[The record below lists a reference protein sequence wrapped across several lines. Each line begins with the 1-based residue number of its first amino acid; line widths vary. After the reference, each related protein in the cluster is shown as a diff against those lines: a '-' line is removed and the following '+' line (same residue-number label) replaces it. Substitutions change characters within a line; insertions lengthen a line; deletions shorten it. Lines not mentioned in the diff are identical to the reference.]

1 MFNELCEGLM
11 ELPDA
16 ALDARIREI
25 ELERRRLD
33 AELAAA
39 ITIAQ
44 RRQLAAVDEHRTINA
59 YLRATLNCSSGEAT
73 RLRSLARAV
82 DHIDGFGDAWL
93 AGRFGASQAVRFSDL
108 YANRRVRNRLGEFAP
123 ILLNHAE
130 QLPFVEFSAC
140 ADRFVAGADP
150 DGAHDTR
157 DDAVDHRNAH
167 VVDLGGTLDIAAHGG
182 DGLTTAE
189 LIAIHQRFT
198 EAEYRADVDARRAE
212 HGDTADQHP
221 LARTTAQHR
230 FDALAT
236 IFRQAATAA
245 GVGSTADPLVNIVID
260 ADTWARLLA
269 HAGLAPTRNFDGDAI
284 DPFTGLARSTDL
296 LDELVDS
303 PDGLATRRCETTSG
317 VALHPHDVLRAALA
331 GHVRRAVVDAAG
343 VMVDLGRRQRLFTG
357 AAREAAKLL
366 IVRCE
371 HPGCVLPADFCDVD
385 HAVEWANG
393 GHTDQANSRIR
404 CGGHNTDKTKKRWRS
419 RRATN
424 GRTYT
429 IRTDGTI
436 MLPVGVRPPTFPD
449 EDDPESPAEIERLTR
464 LAQTRAAAITAA

>member
-1 MFNELCEGLM
+1 MFTDLVEGLM
-11 ELPDA
+11 GLPDG

-39 ITIAQ
+39 VTVAQ
-44 RRQLAAVDEHRTINA
+44 RRQLPAVDEHRTINA

-82 DHIDGFGDAWL
+82 DHIDGFGEAWL
-93 AGRFGASQAVRFSDL
+93 SGRFGASQAVRFSDL
-108 YANRRVRNRLGEFAP
+108 YANRRVRDRLGEFAP
-123 ILLNHAE
+123 ILLDYAE

-150 DGAHDTR
+150 DGAHDAR
-157 DDAVDHRNAH
+157 DDAVEHRNAH
-167 VVDLGGTLDIAAHGG
+167 VVDLSGTLDIAAHGG

-212 HGDTADQHP
+212 YGDAADQHP
-221 LARTTAQHR
+221 LARTAAQHR
-230 FDALAT
+230 FDAFVT
-236 IFRQAATAA
+236 IFRQAATAN

-269 HAGLAPTRNFDGDAI
+269 QAGLAPTRNLDGDTV
-284 DPFTGLARSTDL
+284 DPFTGLARPTDL
-296 LDELVDS
+296 LEELVDC
-303 PDGLATRRCETTSG
+303 PDELDTRRCETTSG

-343 VMVDLGRRQRLFTG
+343 VVVDLGRRQRLFTG

-385 HAVEWANG
+385 HATEWAHG
-393 GHTDQANSRIR
+393 GRTDQTNSRIR
-404 CGGHNTDKTKKRWRS
+404 CGGHNIDKTKKRWRS

-464 LAQTRAAAITAA
+464 LARARAAAITAA